1 MTNEQWKKNYSDV
14 SRNSKVSISIYLRQP
29 PDASNAIPSSLAR
42 ASNDHFLGN
51 IKIQP
56 NFESTNL
63 EDQLFN
69 IVGGTGAM
77 YIQLCYTPQLNQ
89 QRAISFQSFDLL
101 RVIGR
106 GSFGKVYVVRKKDT
120 NRIYAMKV
128 LRKSRIISR
137 SEVTHTMAE
146 KTVLAQVR
154 NPFIVPLKFAFQSP
168 DKLYLVLAFIN
179 GGELFHHLQAQGR
192 FNEQRSRFYTAE
204 LFCALECLH
213 GFNVVYR

>member
-1 MTNEQWKKNYSDV
+1 MGQWKYSDV

-29 PDASNAIPSSLAR
+29 PNAVTAATPAR
-42 ASNDHFLGN
+42 ASNDHFLGT

-56 NFESTNL
+56 NFASTNL
-63 EDQLFN
+63 EDQLYN

-77 YIQLCYTPQLNQ
+77 YVQLCYTPQPNHQ
-89 QRAISFQSFDLL
+89 PAISFQSFDLL

-192 FNEQRSRFYTAE
+192 FSEERSRFYTAE

>member
-1 MTNEQWKKNYSDV
+1 MIYSDV
-14 SRNSKVSISIYLRQP
+14 SRNSKVSMSIYLRQP
-29 PDASNAIPSSLAR
+29 PNEKENNAPSR
-42 ASNDHFLGN
+42 TMNDFFLGMIN
-51 IKIQP
+51 IQP
-56 NFESTNL
+56 NFTSSQVQ
-63 EDQLFN
+63 DQLYN
-69 IVGGTGAM
+69 IMGGTGTM
-77 YIQLCYTPQLNQ
+77 YVQLCYQPTHNQ
-89 QRAISFQSFDLL
+89 TISFQSFDLL

-192 FNEQRSRFYTAE
+192 FSEERSRFYTAE

-213 GFNVVYR
+213 NLNVVYR

>member
-1 MTNEQWKKNYSDV
+1 M
-14 SRNSKVSISIYLRQP
+14 
-29 PDASNAIPSSLAR
+29 
-42 ASNDHFLGN
+42 
-51 IKIQP
+51 
-56 NFESTNL
+56 
-63 EDQLFN
+63 
-69 IVGGTGAM
+69 GGTGAM
-77 YIQLCYTPQLNQ
+77 YVQLCYTPQQ
-89 QRAISFQSFDLL
+89 QANISFQSFDLL

-179 GGELFHHLQAQGR
+179 GGELFHHLQVEGKFSEERA
-192 FNEQRSRFYTAE
+192 RFYTAE

>member
-1 MTNEQWKKNYSDV
+1 M
-14 SRNSKVSISIYLRQP
+14 RQP
-29 PDASNAIPSSLAR
+29 PNQENGGVPAAR
-42 ASNDHFLGN
+42 TANDYFLGTV
-51 IKIQP
+51 KFQP
-56 NFESTNL
+56 NFISTAL
-63 EDQLFN
+63 EDQLYN
-69 IVGGTGAM
+69 IMGGTGAM
-77 YIQLCYTPQLNQ
+77 FVQSCYTPHQ
-89 QRAISFQSFDLL
+89 QATNISFQSFDLL

-179 GGELFHHLQAQGR
+179 GGELFHHLQVEGR
-192 FNEQRSRFYTAE
+192 FSEERARFYTAE

>member
-1 MTNEQWKKNYSDV
+1 M
-14 SRNSKVSISIYLRQP
+14 SIYLRQLP
-29 PDASNAIPSSLAR
+29 NEKENNVPSR
-42 ASNDHFLGN
+42 TFNDFFLGMIN
-51 IKIQP
+51 IQP
-56 NFESTNL
+56 NFTSSQVQN
-63 EDQLFN
+63 QVYS
-69 IVGGTGAM
+69 IMGGTGVM
-77 YIQLCYTPQLNQ
+77 YVQLCYQPHQHNQ
-89 QRAISFQSFDLL
+89 TISFQSFDLL

-179 GGELFHHLQAQGR
+179 GGELFHHLQAQGK
-192 FNEQRSRFYTAE
+192 FSEERSRFYTAE

-213 GFNVVYR
+213 NLNVVYR